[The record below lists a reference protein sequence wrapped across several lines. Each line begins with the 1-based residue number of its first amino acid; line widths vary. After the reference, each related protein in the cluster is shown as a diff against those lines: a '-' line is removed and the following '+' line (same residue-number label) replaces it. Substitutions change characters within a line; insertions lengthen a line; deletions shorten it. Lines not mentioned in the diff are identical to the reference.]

1 MLHNGRPGAIRSA
14 GLRRGSA
21 RNRGMLAR
29 PVRHT
34 GGRNRRSRGCLSG
47 ERMRRR
53 VFGLRRLAAIARR
66 RCVVRIHRLSPIS
79 TPP

>member
-1 MLHNGRPGAIRSA
+1 MLHNGRPGAIRSV
-14 GLRRGSA
+14 GLR
-21 RNRGMLAR
+21 
-29 PVRHT
+29 
-34 GGRNRRSRGCLSG
+34 RGCLSG
-47 ERMRRR
+47 ERIRRR